1 MLKRLPWLVLS
12 LALAAGS
19 GVFCGEPTPKEVVI
33 FDFEKDGNNR
43 FEGAEK
49 LTFVPDH
56 ATQGATAGKIK
67 LDQPLGIFFGFYGGT
82 NMKGRWGEFDSFVVD
97 VFVEGGAVK
106 VGGYARDKDSPSWDT
121 RYNYEFTLQP
131 GKRNLSFPLAGLN
144 RQNGN
149 GTLKMPELDCFSMLY
164 ASADEKNPAT
174 IYLDN
179 GRLVKG
185 AGSVEIKTLF
195 SFEGNDAGKIE
206 LEDYP
211 DEFKGKSSM
220 SPVEEHA
227 TDGKKALKLE
237 SHAPAG
243 NVQFFNFEPDWSRY
257 DTLAID
263 IFNPSD
269 KPVGVGGWIRSG
281 DLKASWDKRHNY
293 DRVLRPGFNSL
304 KLPAGGLCTP
314 DGRPIDA
321 TKIVSF
327 NLAIDNQTV
336 FIDNVRLIKGVE
348 EIPVEGLK
356 KFAFG
361 PANSAIMP
369 GFTRVSKTT
378 AYDAGKGFGWLPRGE
393 FGRDFDIYEVLG
405 RHRPADNLCRGGCM
419 PAKASFVVDLPNGD
433 YQVWMMQSPPGIGWS
448 NSFKH
453 RRVTAQGKVVF
464 DQEYTPE
471 SFKTWEFQFQDS
483 EDLPGDDLWERYIS
497 VFFKPVT
504 FDAAVADGKLTLDF
518 DSFGQYNWAT
528 MLSGLVI
535 WPKAQSAEA
544 AKWLANLEAQRKEQY
559 LSMHVENVPAASAP
573 YVASAD
579 EKARGYVRFIHS
591 PDREIQVNSVPTPEE
606 VKSGAIALSVC
617 PGQYES
623 ACVGLYPL
631 KDSGKVKV
639 SVSDLSG
646 PGGKSIPAAQIK
658 TMVVRY
664 KALNQTA
671 VYTILPKY
679 LDEVPADG
687 VDLKHGITRS
697 FWAIVHVPT
706 DAAPGAYKG
715 QLTLAFSGG
724 ATEKV
729 DLSVN
734 VWPIKLV
741 EPDFPMGMFMMGTQN
756 FYPEVGGSADDHWNQ
771 WKDILTDARE
781 HGLTSVDP
789 LVNIPLQKIVNGK
802 AEVDFSAMDRFME
815 LARAAGFHQEI
826 NGYSIGTGFN
836 MRMHPGFDFNG
847 EAKRWGVNSYGE
859 IAKAYFDAV
868 REHAKEK
875 NWLPICFCTD
885 DEFIVHPGSKFE
897 DLIALHTALQDN
909 APGFH
914 FTTFDS
920 VFYKDRPKEAESYD
934 KLLAA
939 IDTWGAGIHTP
950 REAEVT
956 KKANRRLW
964 LYNTGMNRFTFGTYM
979 FFARHKYDVKGF
991 FQWIYSGGGTYGHF
1005 YLASFVEA
1013 HYGVVYPSTRG
1024 LRPTPL
1030 WERIRAGCD
1039 DHRYLETAW
1048 KLIEKAG
1055 ASGKGAAEAKALKEA
1070 IEKTFAKLSF
1080 GNEKSDAKAA
1090 ADGEGKADNP
1100 LTPAGMNELRRT
1112 VAEGIVAL
1120 QKAME

>member
-1 MLKRLPWLVLS
+1 MQKHAAALVYLV
-12 LALAAGS
+12 ALIAMS
-19 GVFCGEPTPKEVVI
+19 STVCGEPTPKEVVI

-49 LTFVPDH
+49 LQFVPEH
-56 ATQGATAGKIK
+56 ATQGKTSGKIK
-67 LDQPLGIFFGFYGGT
+67 LDQPLGVFFGFYGGT
-82 NMKGRWGEFDSFVVD
+82 NMKGRWGEFDAFIVD
-97 VFVEGGAVK
+97 VFVEGGAAK
-106 VGGYARDKDSPSWDT
+106 VGGYARDKESPSWDT

-131 GKRNLSFPLAGLN
+131 GKRNLTFPLAGLN

-149 GTLKMPELDCFSMLY
+149 GTLKMAELECFSMLF
-164 ASADEKNPAT
+164 ASADEKNPTT

-185 AGSVEIKTLF
+185 LGSVEIKTLF
-195 SFEGNDAGKIE
+195 SFEGNDPGKIE

-220 SPVEEHA
+220 TVVEEHA

-243 NVQFFNFEPDWSRY
+243 NVQFFGFEPDWSRY

-269 KPVGVGGWIRSG
+269 KPVGVAGWIRSG
-281 DLKASWDKRHNY
+281 DLKQSWDNRHNY

-314 DGRPIDA
+314 GGQPIDA

-327 NLAIDNQTV
+327 NLAIDNNTV

-378 AYDAGKGFGWLPRGE
+378 AYDPAKGFGWLPRGE
-393 FGRDFDIYEVLG
+393 FGRDFDIYEILG

-419 PAKASFVVDLPNGD
+419 PAKATFAVDLPNGD
-433 YQVWMMQSPPGIGWS
+433 YQVWMMQAPPGIGWS

-471 SFKTWEFQFQDS
+471 SFKTWEFQFQDA
-483 EDLPGDDLWERYIS
+483 EDLPGNDLWERYIT
-497 VFFKPVT
+497 VFFKPVI
-504 FDAAVADGKLTLDF
+504 FDASVTDGKLSLEF

-528 MLSGLVI
+528 MLNGLVL
-535 WPKAQSAEA
+535 WPKAHAADA
-544 AKWLANLEAQRKEQY
+544 AKWLASLDAQRKEQY
-559 LSMHVENVPAASAP
+559 DSMHVENVPKAPAP
-573 YVASAD
+573 YAARAD
-579 EKARGYVRFIHS
+579 EKTRGYVRFIHS
-591 PDREIQVNSVPTPEE
+591 PDREIQVNSVPTAEE
-606 VKSGAIALSVC
+606 AKTASIALSAS

-623 ACVGLYPL
+623 ACIGLYPL
-631 KDSGKVKV
+631 KNCGMVKV
-639 SVSDLSG
+639 TASDLTG
-646 PGGKSIPAAQIK
+646 PNGKTIPASEIK
-658 TMVVRY
+658 LLVLRY
-664 KALNQTA
+664 KAMNQTA
-671 VYTILPKY
+671 IYTILPKY
-679 LDEVPADG
+679 LDPVSADG
-687 VDLKHGITRS
+687 VESKAGVTRS
-697 FWAIVHVPT
+697 FWAIPHVPA
-706 DAAPGAYKG
+706 DAAPGTYKG
-715 QLTLAFSGG
+715 QIALGFPNG
-724 ATEKV
+724 ASEKI

-741 EPDFPMGMFMMGTQN
+741 EPEFPMGMFMMATQN
-756 FYPEVGGSADDHWNQ
+756 FYPEVGASQEEYWNE
-771 WKDILTDARE
+771 WKNILSDARE

-789 LVNIPLQKIVNGK
+789 AINIPLQSITNGK
-802 AEVDFSAMDRFME
+802 AQVDFSAMDRFME
-815 LARAAGFHQEI
+815 MAKAAGFHQEI
-826 NGYSIGTGFN
+826 NGYTIGTGFN
-836 MRMHPGFDFNG
+836 MRIHPGFDFDG
-847 EAKRWGVNSYGE
+847 EAKNWKVGSYGE

-885 DEFIVHPGSKFE
+885 DEYIVHPGSKPE
-897 DLIALHTALQDN
+897 ELAALHKVLQDN

-914 FTTFDS
+914 FVTYDS
-920 VFYKDRPKEAESYD
+920 VFYKERPKEADAYD
-934 KLLAA
+934 KLLAQV
-939 IDTWGAGIHTP
+939 DTWGAGIHTP

-991 FQWIYSGGGTYGHF
+991 FQWIYPSSGTYGHF
-1005 YLASFVEA
+1005 YLASFVESG
-1013 HYGVVYPSTRG
+1013 YGVVYPSTHG
-1024 LRPTPL
+1024 LRPTPV

-1048 KLIEKAG
+1048 KLIEKAN
-1055 ASGKGAAEAKALKEA
+1055 AAAKGADEAKSLQAT

-1080 GNEKSDAKAA
+1080 GNSRSDAASA

-1100 LTPAGMNELRRT
+1100 MDPAGMDALRRSI
-1112 VAEGIVAL
+1112 AEGIVAL
-1120 QKAME
+1120 QKVLE